1 MVKGYLHQLNGLITR
16 IRGLF
21 ASFTLQKQ
29 QPQQTKALKLEEV
42 QNYNKDEDLQNTLGA
57 FIAEEHM
64 DAVTSITNVLS

>member
-1 MVKGYLHQLNGLITR
+1 MVKGYLHKLKGLITR

-42 QNYNKDEDLQNTLGA
+42 QNYNKDEDLQNTLS
-57 FIAEEHM
+57 AEEHI
-64 DAVTSITNVLS
+64 DAVVSITNVLS